1 MMTRQICKALAILN
15 RRPLQGAARPGAAL
29 GGSGC
34 DRHER
39 VGEHVRVD
47 QVVQGHAL
55 VRNVAIRLSL
65 AIFEP
70 RQHPLDL

>member
-39 VGEHVRVD
+39 VGKPLIKWSKGMPLFATLQSDFHS
-47 QVVQGHAL
+47 QY
-55 VRNVAIRLSL
+55 LSR
-65 AIFEP
+65 ANT
-70 RQHPLDL
+70 RWT